1 MLKRKK
7 LKQRRKEIAKGNYE
21 KAGVALDAAE
31 ALLGSM
37 DEKYKSQYYLQR
49 SIYYLNNGEPDFS
62 TIKKSIEALKLATA
76 PAQAQGV
83 KIKRKI

>member
-1 MLKRKK
+1 MKK
-7 LKQRRKEIAKGNYE
+7 YFVFVIALTLGFSAVAQKKEIKTATKELAKGNYE

-49 SIYYLNNGEPDFS
+49 SIYYLNNGEARF
-62 TIKKSIEALKLATA
+62 
-76 PAQAQGV
+76 
-83 KIKRKI
+83 